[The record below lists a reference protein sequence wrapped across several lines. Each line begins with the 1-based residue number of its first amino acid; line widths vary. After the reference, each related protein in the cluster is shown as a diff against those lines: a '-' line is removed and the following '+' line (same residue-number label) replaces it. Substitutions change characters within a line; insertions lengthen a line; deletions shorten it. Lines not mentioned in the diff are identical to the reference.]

1 MRKFLVCAAFF
12 VLAVVCFSE
21 ARAVAPDSSQGRSEE
36 SMASSA
42 PRFFPE
48 VVGRNLEGLEFQ
60 LPVDFGGAVNLVLV
74 AFRREQQALVDT
86 WLPPAAALADSVG
99 DLQYY
104 ELPVLS
110 RGYKLVRRFID
121 GGMRAGISDLDSRER
136 TITLYIDKKSF
147 REALGI
153 PNEDT
158 IYVLVLGSDG
168 RVTLMLDGA
177 YSEDKGSSV
186 HRAARELLES
196 PAPSSE
202 EEQAP
207 N

>member
-1 MRKFLVCAAFF
+1 MQKFLVCAAFF
-12 VLAVVCFSE
+12 VVAVLSFPD
-21 ARAVAPDSSQGRSEE
+21 ARAAARDSSQGGSEE
-36 SMASSA
+36 FMGSND
-42 PRFFPE
+42 PRYFPE
-48 VVGRNLEGLEFQ
+48 VVGRNLEGLEFR
-60 LPVDFGGAVNLVLV
+60 LPRDFGGAVNLVLV

-99 DLQYY
+99 NLQYY

-110 RGYKLVRRFID
+110 RYYRLARSFID
-121 GGMRAGISDLDSRER
+121 GGMRAGIADLAARER
-136 TITLYIDKKSF
+136 TITLYIDKRPF

-153 PNEDT
+153 SNEDT

-168 RVTLMLDGA
+168 RVALMLDGE

-186 HRAARELLES
+186 QRVARELLDS
-196 PAPSSE
+196 LARPSE

-207 N
+207 K

>member
-1 MRKFLVCAAFF
+1 MKKFLICAAFF
-12 VLAVVCFSE
+12 VLAVLWLSE
-21 ARAVAPDSSQGRSEE
+21 ARATAPDSSQGRSEE
-36 SMASSA
+36 SMASNA
-42 PRFFPE
+42 LRFFPE

-60 LPVDFGGAVNLVLV
+60 LPADFGGAVNLVLV

-110 RGYKLVRRFID
+110 RAYKLVRRFID
-121 GGMRAGISDLDSRER
+121 GGMRAGISDLAARER
-136 TITLYIDKKSF
+136 TITLYIDKKPF

-153 PNEDT
+153 SNEDT
-158 IYVLVLGSDG
+158 IYILVLASDG
-168 RVTLMLDGA
+168 RVALMLDGA
-177 YSEDKGSSV
+177 FSEDKGSSV
-186 HRAARELLES
+186 RRAARELLDSQARSSDEE
-196 PAPSSE
+196 PAP
-202 EEQAP
+202 